1 MDYIKNKRIIAL
13 VGLAC
18 LLLGVFLAYYKVSL
32 FGFSQSVSLIQ
43 AWQGIIILILTIV
56 IAFFIF
62 KDYVK
67 KVVPKLFKS
76 SFGKKIESLND
87 KLVLVPIV
95 LIIIILF
102 TAGGDFGSVKSLV
115 SHGAGF
121 YFSWLGVLL
130 TIAHVF
136 TYKNDALDK
145 LFKNKK

>member
-1 MDYIKNKRIIAL
+1 MDYIKNKRFIAL
-13 VGLAC
+13 AGVVC
-18 LLLGVFLAYYKVSL
+18 LLLGIFLAYYKVSL

-43 AWQGIIILILTIV
+43 AWQGIIILILIIV
-56 IAFFIF
+56 TALFIF

-67 KVVPKLFKS
+67 KLVPKLFKT
-76 SFGKKIESLND
+76 SFGKKVEKLND
-87 KLVLVPIV
+87 KLVLAPVV

-121 YFSWLGVLL
+121 YFSWIGVLL
-130 TIAHVF
+130 VIAHVF

-145 LFKNKK
+145 LFKTKK